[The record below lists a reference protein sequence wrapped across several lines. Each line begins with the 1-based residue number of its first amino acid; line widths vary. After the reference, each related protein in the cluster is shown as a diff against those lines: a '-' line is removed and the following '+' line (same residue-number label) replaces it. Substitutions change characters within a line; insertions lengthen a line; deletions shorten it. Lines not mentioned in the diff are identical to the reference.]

1 MDYWILLIA
10 YVLALLANAA
20 ASIFWGV
27 NYKRATDRLLEAK
40 DAQMATLRELTS
52 AKVFEHFQSTKAL
65 LEDSIRDKEDQI
77 RALLE
82 DRQSSKDELRDQLV
96 EMRAIWRWSSEFL
109 KRLSKGTCAYWPRQG
124 ELMRWSFHST
134 SENSKPYFSMRAC
147 RSLILKS

>member
-65 LEDSIRDKEDQI
+65 LEDSIRDKED
-77 RALLE
+77 
-82 DRQSSKDELRDQLV
+82 
-96 EMRAIWRWSSEFL
+96 
-109 KRLSKGTCAYWPRQG
+109 
-124 ELMRWSFHST
+124 
-134 SENSKPYFSMRAC
+134 
-147 RSLILKS
+147 